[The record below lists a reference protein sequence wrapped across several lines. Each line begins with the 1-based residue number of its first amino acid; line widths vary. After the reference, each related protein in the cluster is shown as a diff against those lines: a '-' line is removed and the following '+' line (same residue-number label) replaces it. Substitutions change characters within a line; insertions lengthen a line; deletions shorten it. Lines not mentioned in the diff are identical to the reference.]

1 MLTSHN
7 YDNLNFLL
15 DKLKEQYNQ
24 EKADLEKRYN
34 VDKDLIFQSALTG
47 QVEEFM
53 EAAGYKG
60 NIKL

>member
-1 MLTSHN
+1 MKNVT
-7 YDNLNFLL
+7 
-15 DKLKEQYNQ
+15 
-24 EKADLEKRYN
+24 KRETYN
-34 VDKDLIFQSALTG
+34 VDKDLIFQLALTG